1 MEGFHRPITFAEGRS
16 IGIIDDVKAGW
27 YDFSVTIVTPEKDP
41 VSLGISITF
50 LSESSLERAR
60 SESFTALRLI
70 IAAPGHLG
78 CRSLTTTGRTGS
90 TNCDDRGSEL
100 QHNKRAAN
108 YSTRVNMDGSELQ
121 HGNALTNTL
130 DSFP

>member
-1 MEGFHRPITFAEGRS
+1 MEGPHRQFIFAEGRS

-27 YDFSVTIVTPEKDP
+27 YDFSVTVVTPEKKP

-70 IAAPGHLG
+70 IVAAPGHIG
-78 CRSLTTTGRTGS
+78 CKSL
-90 TNCDDRGSEL
+90 
-100 QHNKRAAN
+100 
-108 YSTRVNMDGSELQ
+108 
-121 HGNALTNTL
+121 
-130 DSFP
+130 